1 MDRIK
6 NLIKNVIREITLQ
19 ESTMYDDGKNIPTSI
34 RQWVKSK
41 LGSDVPKYKI
51 LQGESEVV
59 INTPWHQSDYE
70 TYQFF
75 KLEDNNSATLVGNV
89 ITRSGMESDSPQ
101 GFQDGQSK
109 TGKVTIPEGFVLVC
123 IGTYPKRAEIYTG
136 QNVQSFL
143 PDKTQGLDLGPSE
156 LIILQAAKSLKSS
169 ARPKFHD
176 KYYDILIS
184 KGLLKSNRSI
194 TIDGMNLLLDP
205 EIQEKVRQAAELFRQ
220 KTGRY
225 FSY

>member
-1 MDRIK
+1 MDSIK
-6 NLIKNVIREITLQ
+6 KTIRAILKEMFIQ
-19 ESTMYDDGKNIPTSI
+19 EATMYDDGKNIPTTI

-41 LGSDVPKYKI
+41 LGSDVSKYKI
-51 LQGESEVV
+51 IQSESEVV

-109 TGKVTIPEGFVLVC
+109 TGKVTVPEGFVLVC

-143 PDKTQGLDLGPSE
+143 PDKTKSLELGPSE
-156 LIILQAAKSLKSS
+156 LIILQAAKSLKSH

-176 KYYDILIS
+176 KYYDTLIS
-184 KGLLKSNRSI
+184 QGLLKSNRSI
-194 TIDGMNLLLDP
+194 TVDGMNLLLDP

>member
-1 MDRIK
+1 MEKSIIK
-6 NLIKNVIREITLQ
+6 NLIDKGYSTWKISKTLNFSQTNIRYWLKKYKLKTNL
-19 ESTMYDDGKNIPTSI
+19 TSKKDNNTEELFQVTD
-34 RQWVKSK
+34 RKCPKCKEVKSVENFYNRRNGK
-41 LGSDVPKYKI
+41 GNSVYCKKCSNKEVTNRQRKFKEKCVAYK
-51 LQGESEVV
+51 V
-59 INTPWHQSDYE
+59 
-70 TYQFF
+70 
-75 KLEDNNSATLVGNV
+75 
-89 ITRSGMESDSPQ
+89 
-101 GFQDGQSK
+101 
-109 TGKVTIPEGFVLVC
+109 
-123 IGTYPKRAEIYTG
+123 GTYPKRAEIYTG

>member
-6 NLIKNVIREITLQ
+6 SLIRNVIREITLQ

-143 PDKTQGLDLGPSE
+143 PDKTPGLDLGPSE